1 MATAIFGLFRAAV
14 LSIPFFWGFID
25 KLAHFIGN
33 IAGFLVGKPFWP
45 GSTFAGIDYIVL
57 MTAWYLLWILHVPA
71 NKKKYAIY
79 LYGGLSIIAGHLCYL
94 MIGALVPGLLDSTGK
109 LFSSGALKWYF
120 PALACLIHLPTAG
133 LMYRWMPTGDVSIEN
148 NKKESG
154 FKLFINRYKKTTI
167 GVVLFLTVIFVLIT
181 FLYVGDMKLTGK
193 KIVVYEKGSLN
204 WLKPEHG
211 NYGRLSIGM
220 YGMLPGY
227 IKSHG
232 ANCVISPG
240 LSQQDLKGADALILI
255 YPDQPWEKGQLERIW
270 RFVREGGSLLVM
282 GEHTVLERD
291 GGTRINDVLE
301 PTGIRVR
308 FDSATYAVG
317 GWFQSYDKLS
327 HYITQG
333 IEDDR
338 NQFGIVIGASLEV
351 HWPARPLLIGRWGWA
366 DKGDPGD
373 ESMMGNNIYDPGEK
387 LGDIVLAAEQPFGK
401 GRVIV
406 FGDTSSITNGI
417 VVSCHPFVSRLLGYL
432 ANTAGNRRVSLRAI
446 IGFLLFILMI
456 FLFFLFQKN
465 QWILTFSVVIIIMV
479 LLQGVCTFISYKSS
493 NVIPSGFKKSGK
505 RLAYIDSSHIN
516 AFSSESWRED
526 GTMGLALTLMRN
538 GYLALML
545 PEFDTERL
553 KNSDLFISIA
563 PLRTFSRA
571 EKKGVKEFIA
581 DGGIFICICGFE
593 EREGCASLL
602 SEYDFYIG
610 TPKPG
615 SNTKV
620 PHHFPLPM
628 GHFKSPYLDTDPGDR
643 NDMVYVRF
651 HAAWPVFYGD
661 PGAKISTYGKGDLPV
676 ILQRKFG
683 KGKIVVIGD
692 TGFALNK
699 NLEHEGGEPFEG
711 LRENAH
717 FWRWFLTYLND
728 EEIWVPPPP
737 KIEEEPGYTDTDTEV
752 SQ

>member
-1 MATAIFGLFRAAV
+1 M
-14 LSIPFFWGFID
+14 
-25 KLAHFIGN
+25 
-33 IAGFLVGKPFWP
+33 
-45 GSTFAGIDYIVL
+45 
-57 MTAWYLLWILHVPA
+57 
-71 NKKKYAIY
+71 
-79 LYGGLSIIAGHLCYL
+79 
-94 MIGALVPGLLDSTGK
+94 
-109 LFSSGALKWYF
+109 
-120 PALACLIHLPTAG
+120 
-133 LMYRWMPTGDVSIEN
+133 
-148 NKKESG
+148 
-154 FKLFINRYKKTTI
+154 
-167 GVVLFLTVIFVLIT
+167 
-181 FLYVGDMKLTGK
+181 
-193 KIVVYEKGSLN
+193 
-204 WLKPEHG
+204 
-211 NYGRLSIGM
+211 GM

-232 ANCVISPG
+232 ANCVISSD
-240 LSQQDLKGADALILI
+240 LSQQDLEGADALILI

-270 RFVREGGSLLVM
+270 RFVRDGGSLLVM
-282 GEHTVLERD
+282 GEHTVLEPD

-308 FDSATYAVG
+308 FDSAAYAVG
-317 GWFQSYDKLS
+317 GWLQSYDTLS

-338 NQFGIVIGASLEV
+338 NQFGVVIGASLEV
-351 HWPARPLLIGRWGWA
+351 QWPARPLLIGRWGWA

-387 LGDIVLAAEQPFGK
+387 LGDIVLAAEQPLEN

-417 VVSCHPFVSRLLGYL
+417 VVSSHPFVSRLLGYL
-432 ANTAGNRRVSLRAI
+432 ANIHTTGNPQVSLRAI
-446 IGFLLFILMI
+446 IGFLLFILVI
-456 FLFFLFQKN
+456 FLFFFFQKD
-465 QWILTFSVVIIIMV
+465 QWILTFCVVIIIMV
-479 LLQGVCTFISYKSS
+479 LSQGVCTIISYKST
-493 NVIPSGFKKSGK
+493 NVIPSGVKKSGK

-545 PEFDTERL
+545 PEFDTKRL

-571 EKKGVKEFIA
+571 EKTCVKKFIA

-593 EREGCASLL
+593 EREGCVSLL
-602 SEYDFYIG
+602 SEFDFYIG
-610 TPKPG
+610 IPKPR
-615 SNTKV
+615 SEPIL

-628 GHFKSPYLDTDPGDR
+628 GHFKSPYLDTGTGTDTGTDTDAEADIDIDTNPGDR
-643 NDMVYVRF
+643 NYMVYVRF

-661 PGAKISTYGKGDLPV
+661 LNTKISTYGKGDLPV
-676 ILQRKFG
+676 ILLRKFG

-737 KIEEEPGYTDTDTEV
+737 KTEVKPGYTNGEV